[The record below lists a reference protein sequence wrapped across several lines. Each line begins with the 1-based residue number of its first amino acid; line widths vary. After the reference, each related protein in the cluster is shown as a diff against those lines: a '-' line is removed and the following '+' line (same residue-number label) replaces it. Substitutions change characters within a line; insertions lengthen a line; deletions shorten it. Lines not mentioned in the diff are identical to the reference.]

1 MTLPAALVPLRNG
14 TFRWIWLASVVA
26 WLGTWL
32 QNTGAGWLMTSLA
45 PDPLI
50 VSMVQ
55 AATIMPVFLLALPG
69 GAMADIFDRR
79 LFLIGAQI
87 WTLAAAAVLAAL
99 MLFGGITAPW
109 LLVLTFAIGIG
120 SALTAPAWSAII
132 PELVP
137 RQDLVQAIA
146 LNGIGYNLTRAIGPA
161 LAGFLILLGGTSL
174 AFSLYAVSIL
184 PVIAVL
190 VLWQRAHRFTGLR
203 REHFLSAMRAGVRFV
218 RYTPAVRAA
227 MMRTIAFSLPAAA
240 PWAML
245 PLYVREELHL
255 GAGWFGLILGLMGIG
270 GVTSGMLLPVLRA
283 RLTRGATVML
293 CSASSVSGTL
303 ILAFS
308 PHWAPAAFGMFLF
321 GLGWTA
327 AYATMQAAA
336 QLACPPWVRA
346 RSLSIYQLAQNGA
359 LTLGSFAWG
368 ILGGMVGMR
377 TALIT
382 AAVCGIVLALIGR
395 FFRIEAIAPVPLP
408 DLPSG
413 PVASRPEAPAAELVP
428 ILRSI
433 RGRVM
438 ETVHYRIQPEERE
451 AFLAVMRDVRLVRG
465 RAGAELWQLYE
476 NVAHPEGW
484 LEIWTVESWAD
495 HLREGARL
503 SEEDRAVLARAA
515 VYQTDARRP
524 ARYLSVDP
532 EEDEAMLGAA
542 MSHPRLGAAMPHTR
556 PEEPPEEPPGGL
568 KPASPVPT

>member
-1 MTLPAALVPLRNG
+1 MTLPAALVPLRNA

-45 PDPLI
+45 PDPLM

-69 GAMADIFDRR
+69 GAMADILDRR
-79 LFLIGAQI
+79 VFLIGAQI
-87 WTLAAAAVLAAL
+87 WTLLAAAMLAVL
-99 MLFGGITAPW
+99 MLSGGMSAPW
-109 LLVLTFAIGIG
+109 LLLLTFAIGIG
-120 SALTAPAWSAII
+120 AALTGPAWSAII

-137 RQDLVQAIA
+137 RDDLVQSIA

-161 LAGFLILLGGTSL
+161 LAGFLIVLGGSSL
-174 AFSLYAVSIL
+174 AFSLYALSIL

-190 VLWQRAHRFTGLR
+190 LLWRRSQRFTGLR

-218 RYTPAVRAA
+218 RYTPAVQSA
-227 MMRTIAFSLPAAA
+227 MARTIAYSVPAAA

-245 PLYVREELHL
+245 PLYVRVELDL

-283 RLTRGATVML
+283 RLTRGTTVLL
-293 CSASSVSGTL
+293 CSASSAAGTL
-303 ILAFS
+303 ILALS

-336 QLACPPWVRA
+336 QLACPAWVRA

-368 ILGGMVGMR
+368 ALGGVIGMR
-377 TALIT
+377 PALIT
-382 AAVCGIVLALIGR
+382 AAVVGIVLALIAR
-395 FFRIEAIAPVPLP
+395 VFRIEAIAPAALPEPDMPLP
-408 DLPSG
+408 
-413 PVASRPEAPAAELVP
+413 ARPEAPAAELVP
-428 ILRSI
+428 LLRNA

-438 ETVHYRIQPEERE
+438 ETVHYRVRPEERA
-451 AFLAVMRDVRLVRG
+451 AFLAAMADVRLVRG
-465 RAGAELWQLYE
+465 RSGAAFWQVYE

-484 LEIWTVESWAD
+484 LEIWSMESWAD
-495 HLREGARL
+495 HLREGSRL
-503 SEEDRAVLARAA
+503 SEVDRAVLARAA

-524 ARYLSVDP
+524 ARYLAVDP
-532 EEDEAMLGAA
+532 QDDDGLGAA
-542 MSHPRLGAAMPHTR
+542 MSGMRGPEHRRGVHPQP
-556 PEEPPEEPPGGL
+556 
-568 KPASPVPT
+568 